1 MKEIYDTL
9 NESVL
14 LDEDFDEWAEEEDL
28 INDIVDRFNNI
39 INQEKEI
46 E

>member
-14 LDEDFDEWAEEEDL
+14 LDEAFDEWAEEEDL

-39 INQEKEI
+39 INQEKEN
-46 E
+46 

>member
-14 LDEDFDEWAEEEDL
+14 LDEEFDEWAEEVLLNDL
-28 INDIVDRFNNI
+28 VDKFNNI
-39 INQEKEI
+39 INQEKEN
-46 E
+46 

>member
-9 NESVL
+9 NESAL

-39 INQEKEI
+39 INKEKEN
-46 E
+46 

>member
-14 LDEDFDEWAEEEDL
+14 LDEDFDEWAEEDL

-39 INQEKEI
+39 INQEKEN
-46 E
+46 

>member
-14 LDEDFDEWAEEEDL
+14 LDEDFDEWEEEEDL

-39 INQEKEI
+39 INQEKEN
-46 E
+46 